1 MNKKLHYNAISNKG
15 KYLEQG
21 EIMKTR
27 LHKNKAIVLLNQQQY
42 CYALSRGWGETSMAR
57 VKVQNPLFANLNI
70 FLWCNKLEMKFVG
83 VKCSSP
89 FFPFLGELNIVSGRL
104 SVNYEP

>member
-1 MNKKLHYNAISNKG
+1 
-15 KYLEQG
+15 
-21 EIMKTR
+21 MKIR
-27 LHKNKAIVLLNQQQY
+27 LHKNRAIVLLNQQQY
-42 CYALSRGWGETSMAR
+42 CYALSCGWGETSMAR

-89 FFPFLGELNIVSGRL
+89 FLHF
-104 SVNYEP
+104 